1 LVGAPAF
8 HFLRNKCAN
17 GEVYNLTLRGGDH
30 GSLGGIDIISA
41 NVYVHDVVVTN
52 KDECITVKS
61 LSLHL
66 LIEQVYCN

>member
-1 LVGAPAF
+1 
-8 HFLRNKCAN
+8 
-17 GEVYNLTLRGGDH
+17 
-30 GSLGGIDIISA
+30 
-41 NVYVHDVVVTN
+41 VHDVVVTN